1 MPKGLIFLCCAAC
14 ILLLT
19 IINLSIGP
27 IINRK
32 LDTRNISIN
41 LVTGRNFQIGANNW
55 GTYNCK
61 YLSDEYD
68 DYKKDNSPDKTEK
81 KYTWEWPINECK
93 RKKAMHDMEYTAF
106 IFDIVIGFVCCLLGL
121 LHFFEIKKEYVLQTG
136 LIGLGCGAVGF
147 VLTFVYVI
155 FNGIVYTSYYDDERI
170 FKLNGD
176 RAFAELDGNK
186 YKCLYFDEKGND
198 YALLAKYSDLIKKQ
212 YNYNKK
218 LDDSFDSDEV
228 SRCIS
233 SPGNCVT
240 DGYIQGKK
248 YYDNAG
254 TKECKYLYHNHKP
267 TGISNK
273 DKSDRFLTTLILSLL
288 VCLANIGLALFGFLL
303 FKTPN
308 EF

>member
-1 MPKGLIFLCCAAC
+1 
-14 ILLLT
+14 
-19 IINLSIGP
+19 
-27 IINRK
+27 
-32 LDTRNISIN
+32 
-41 LVTGRNFQIGANNW
+41 
-55 GTYNCK
+55 
-61 YLSDEYD
+61 
-68 DYKKDNSPDKTEK
+68 
-81 KYTWEWPINECK
+81 
-93 RKKAMHDMEYTAF
+93 MEYTAF

-155 FNGIVYTSYYDDERI
+155 FNGIVYTSYYDDVQI

-186 YKCLYFDEKGND
+186 YKCLYFDEKGNY
-198 YALLAKYSDLIKKQ
+198 YALLAKYSDLIQKQ

-233 SPGNCVT
+233 SPGNCAT